1 MRNYL
6 VAGWE
11 AFQFIITPDELE
23 ECLTEFHLVIHNAHV
38 PIDYV
43 ESSLQEYI
51 SGYRELFD
59 LLASG
64 EKLIWKQHY
73 PLLET
78 RGLTTNLA
86 RCDYGRVHEYQG
98 SMYKAA
104 VFDEPCVV
112 LAPFTFNI
120 LNNGNGKPSISTK
133 VSYLQY
139 PEYTVGLEL
148 SYPKKI
154 QYQYDGTERY
164 EPLRST
170 KDLQSYRDFLLL
182 KERIQKIT
190 DPFSFDINS
199 KKVRTRVRI
208 SGQALQSVYQY
219 YFFREN
225 NICS

>member
-11 AFQFIITPDELE
+11 RSQFIITPSELE
-23 ECLTEFHLVIHNAHV
+23 NCLTDFHLVIHNAHV

-43 ESSLQEYI
+43 ESSMQEYI
-51 SGYRELFD
+51 SRYRELFD
-59 LLASG
+59 LLTAG
-64 EKLIWKQHY
+64 QKLIWKQHY

-78 RGLTTNLA
+78 RGLTTDLA

-98 SMYKAA
+98 SMYKSADY
-104 VFDEPCVV
+104 DEPCAV
-112 LAPFTFNI
+112 LAPFTLNI
-120 LNNGNGKPSISTK
+120 LNDGNGKSSISTK

-154 QYQYDGTERY
+154 QYQYDRTEGY

-170 KDLQSYRDFLLL
+170 KDLEAYHDFDLL

-190 DPFSFDINS
+190 GSFSFSLNG

-208 SGQALQSVYQY
+208 SGQALQSVYQF

-225 NICS
+225 NIYS